1 MEWMYDGTIV
11 SEPISDSIGFVYI
24 ITNNVT
30 GRRYVGKKLFFFSK
44 TKRIKGKVKRIKA
57 ESDWRDYWS
66 SSDELKA
73 DVEKYGRENF
83 SREIIHVCKN
93 KGMMNYLEARE
104 QFERRVLESDEWY
117 NGYIMV
123 RCHRSHVQVS

>member
-1 MEWMYDGTIV
+1 MYDGTIV